1 MMKLMLVTTMKEKKT
16 PNTMYRYNFKIRGL
30 LWEKRR
36 LLVLPR
42 AKAEEFLE
50 EADEK
55 EEKLCEKIPYSFI
68 FVDKFVVVRSWTT
81 ISFEANY
88 PASPL
93 YTKFG
98 LLIFSLLLNSSI
110 TGTFLIGI
118 NINTLSSTCSGSPA
132 RYLF

>member
-1 MMKLMLVTTMKEKKT
+1 
-16 PNTMYRYNFKIRGL
+16 
-30 LWEKRR
+30 
-36 LLVLPR
+36 VLPR
-42 AKAEEFLE
+42 TKAEEFLE

-88 PASPL
+88 PASPF

>member
-1 MMKLMLVTTMKEKKT
+1 
-16 PNTMYRYNFKIRGL
+16 
-30 LWEKRR
+30 
-36 LLVLPR
+36 VLPR
-42 AKAEEFLE
+42 TKAEEFLE

-55 EEKLCEKIPYSFI
+55 EEILWEKIPCSFI
-68 FVDKFVVVRSWTT
+68 FVDKLVVVRSWTT

-88 PASPL
+88 PGSPF

-98 LLIFSLLLNSSI
+98 LFKSYLLFNSSI

>member
-1 MMKLMLVTTMKEKKT
+1 M
-16 PNTMYRYNFKIRGL
+16 
-30 LWEKRR
+30 
-36 LLVLPR
+36 LPR
-42 AKAEEFLE
+42 TKAEEFLE

-68 FVDKFVVVRSWTT
+68 FVDKFVVVRSWITT
-81 ISFEANY
+81 SLEANY
-88 PASPL
+88 PGSPFCI
-93 YTKFG
+93 KFG
-98 LLIFSLLLNSSI
+98 LNKSYLLFNSSM